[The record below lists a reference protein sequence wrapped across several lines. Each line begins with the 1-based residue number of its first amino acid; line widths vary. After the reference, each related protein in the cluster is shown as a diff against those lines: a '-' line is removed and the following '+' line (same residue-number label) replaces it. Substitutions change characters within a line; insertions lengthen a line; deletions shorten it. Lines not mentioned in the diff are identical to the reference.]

1 MKLLKYI
8 MIGCCTLLMACQQE
22 EPWQDTGSCPEGN
35 GLQLS
40 IQTDGLLNQYTVTTR
55 GTDIKTPEEQEIKSL
70 HVFIFDADGDYL
82 EAADEHRYQGYR
94 SITGGKTVMNVDREG
109 WAVRDKA
116 KKATIIVVANV
127 EEGTFPSAA
136 ADEHPTNIANRDALA
151 NFQYTPLRQRYI
163 TELPESGMPMYGRVD
178 DVDLTSDNTEQSIDI
193 PMKALM
199 ARIDVSLQ
207 INSDNSDVTGTLP
220 QLTVTGCKVLNAPNA
235 TVFTENPDAETDL
248 LTLGKA
254 DYTFPSSS
262 LKTIQ
267 NKKGTLEY
275 TFYTFENLQE
285 PDTVPGEPYSY
296 PDGIKPEEKQQYKPE
311 LADKDNS
318 IAFQFAGNYITYNG
332 ASYDATYTLY
342 LGANHTNDFKVMRNK
357 QYKNNVTIKGIVKAG
372 NNTEHITFDTRVNVS
387 ESNPYFVSILKDREL
402 DSHFNVVPMDIYFFN
417 TNPSQTVEQ
426 TMKVEIMKDETTQT
440 LPSWVRMEKIPA
452 SYMETGTAPAVS
464 KGPELMAT
472 GSPWHAGNAKRKYFT
487 TDLVTETL
495 SGDENT
501 TVEVTS
507 SRDRIYF
514 YIDENVDVWH
524 LGTTEDRTR
533 TATVK
538 MTYYEN
544 GVEKGIRELILE
556 QAKLLEVTFH
566 DDEDD
571 DNYSKEKIYIE
582 AYEEYLNHGDPL
594 DEYQSD
600 QVFTGLPWG
609 AESKEIGSIY
619 LGLFSRVYSYENY
632 YHGLQFT
639 SKIVDETETLA
650 ELDLNTK
657 PNTAA
662 GYCYIKNK
670 RDKDGSVTNQK
681 WYLPGIRELERILE
695 DYYIEYPEFQKN
707 YYWSSAA
714 GQSGDYRPILQYWR
728 ITGEN
733 NEHARATKAYITEN
747 NTFGYYPSSMGD
759 DGNSEQ
765 RTMYEDAGRD
775 NGNSGRANRRTAL
788 RIRAAR
794 IDTEPQE

>member
-8 MIGCCTLLMACQQE
+8 MIGCCALLMACQQE
-22 EPWQDTGSCPEGN
+22 ESWQDTGICPEGE

-55 GTDIKTPEEQEIKSL
+55 GTDIKRPEEQEIKSL
-70 HVFIFDADGDYL
+70 HVFIFDVDGNYL
-82 EAADEHRYQGYR
+82 GAADEHRYQGYR

-332 ASYDATYTLY
+332 ANYNATYTLY

-372 NNTEHITFDTRVNVS
+372 NNTEHITFDTRVNIS

-417 TNPSQTVEQ
+417 TNPSNLNPPKQ
-426 TMKVEIMKDETTQT
+426 TMKVEIED
-440 LPSWVRMEKIPA
+440 PDNVWWVRMEKIPA
-452 SYMETGTAPAVS
+452 SDMKEGTAPAVS
-464 KGPELMAT
+464 KKPELMAT

-487 TDLVTETL
+487 TDLVTNTL
-495 SGDENT
+495 AGNT
-501 TVEVTS
+501 EVTVAD

-538 MTYYEN
+538 MTYYED
-544 GVEKGIRELILE
+544 GVEKGTRELTLE

-566 DDEDD
+566 GPENDGPDGPDDETDGMTD
-571 DNYSKEKIYIE
+571 KIIYIE
-582 AYEEYLNHGDPL
+582 AYEEYLDHGDPL
-594 DEYQSD
+594 DEYANN
-600 QVFTGLPWG
+600 QVFTGRPWG
-609 AESKEIGSIY
+609 AGGSEIGSLRID
-619 LGLFSRVYSYENY
+619 GERIYSYRNWY
-632 YHGLQFT
+632 WGHDFT
-639 SKIVDETETLA
+639 STIVEKAEKI
-650 ELDLNTK
+650 LDLTLNER
-657 PNTAA
+657 PETAA

-670 RDKDGSVTNQK
+670 RNSDGTVTNPK

-695 DYYIEYPEFQKN
+695 DYYIEYTEFQNN
-707 YYWSSAA
+707 YYWSSSA
-714 GQSGDYRPILQYWR
+714 GESSIWGLG
-728 ITGEN
+728 ITFYEN
-733 NEHARATKAYITEN
+733 QQRARATKAYIEN
-747 NTFGYYPSSMGD
+747 GKFHYYESGEGYDYTNENGT
-759 DGNSEQ
+759 GGAAL
-765 RTMYEDAGRD
+765 RTQ
-775 NGNSGRANRRTAL
+775 SL

-794 IDTEPQE
+794 IDANPQE